1 MTVAANPLPRAV
13 FLHPNDGCLTVAR
26 ALVGRGVE
34 VHFLA
39 SPSTTHV
46 LASRKVTG
54 RVLPDP
60 RQDPTAWTAEL
71 GELAATGGG
80 VVICGSDAASEW
92 VSANRAHLPA
102 SMRTF
107 ESTDG
112 VHAAVM
118 DKRRLYEMAAEIGVR
133 APWMHLVST
142 HGELAAR
149 AAEVTYPCV
158 LKATLSH
165 VARAAVGH
173 GTIEVTSRTELLER
187 AGALLDHGIDV
198 LLTEVVPGP
207 ETDLESAVTIRAADG
222 SYPLEYTRSKV
233 RQWPPDYGV
242 GSVMESRRL
251 PGTLAMNRELLDHAG
266 FVGVSACE
274 TKRHSGN
281 GELYLIEINV
291 RVPNGYGLSDAM
303 GVDGSWRLYSAA
315 AGLPLGRQPPQVDG
329 RKAIFPD
336 IEFRAAAAR
345 IRAGDQTRLEVLRS
359 YRGARNF
366 GLVSL
371 RDPGPAFAMFGGMV
385 KRRITRIAR
394 ERWSRLRGRQASIPA
409 AEVSTPVTQHT
420 TEPGDARRT
429 A

>member
-1 MTVAANPLPRAV
+1 MTVAPNRLPRAV

-26 ALVGRGVE
+26 TLVRRGVD

-60 RQDPTAWTAEL
+60 RQDPGAWTAEL

-92 VSANRAHLPA
+92 VSANRAALPE
-102 SMRTF
+102 SLRTF
-107 ESTDG
+107 ESNDG
-112 VHAAVM
+112 VHTAVM
-118 DKRRLYEMAAEIGVR
+118 DKKRLYETAAEIGVR
-133 APWMHLVST
+133 APWMHLVSS
-142 HGELAAR
+142 HDELAAR
-149 AAEVTYPCV
+149 AAEVTCPCV
-158 LKATLSH
+158 LKATLAH

-173 GTIEVTSRTELLER
+173 GTIQVTSRAELLRR

-207 ETDLESAVTIRAADG
+207 ETDLESAVSIRAVDG

-251 PGTLAMNRELLDHAG
+251 PGTLAMNRELLDHVG
-266 FVGVSACE
+266 FVGISACE

-303 GVDGSWRLYSAA
+303 GVDGPWRLYAAA
-315 AGLPLGRQPPQVDG
+315 AGLPLGPQPSQVDG
-329 RKAIFPD
+329 RKAIFPE
-336 IEFRAAAAR
+336 IEWRAAAAR
-345 IRAGDQTRLEVLRS
+345 IRAGDQTWFEVLRS

-371 RDPGPAFAMFGGMV
+371 RDPGPAFAMLGAMI
-385 KRRITRIAR
+385 KRRVTRIAR
-394 ERWSRLRGRQASIPA
+394 ERWSRLRRRPVTASTVKQPA
-409 AEVSTPVTQHT
+409 PVTQHT
-420 TEPGDARRT
+420 NESPDARRT

>member
-1 MTVAANPLPRAV
+1 MTQRPADRPRAI

-26 ALVGRGVE
+26 ALVGRGID
-34 VHFLA
+34 VHFVA

-46 LASRKVTG
+46 LASRGIAG

-60 RQDPTAWTAEL
+60 RTDPAAWTDEL
-71 GELAATGGG
+71 GSLAASGGG
-80 VVICGSDAASEW
+80 VVICGSDASSEW
-92 VSANRAHLPA
+92 VSANRAVLPA
-102 SMRTF
+102 ALRTF

-112 VHAAVM
+112 VHTAVM
-118 DKRRLYEMAAEIGVR
+118 DKKRLYEMAAEIGVR

-142 HGELAAR
+142 HAELAER
-149 AAEVTYPCV
+149 SAEISYPCV
-158 LKATLSH
+158 LKATLAH

-173 GTIEVTSRTELLER
+173 GTIRVESRPELLES
-187 AGALLDHGIDV
+187 AGRLLDHGIDV

-207 ETDLESAVTIRAADG
+207 ETDLECAVTIRDRDG

-251 PGTLAMNRELLDHAG
+251 PGTLAINRQLLDHAG

-291 RVPNGYGLSDAM
+291 RVPNGFGLSDAM

-315 AGLPLGRQPPQVDG
+315 AGLPLGPQPPQIDG
-329 RKAIFPD
+329 RKAIFPE

-345 IRAGDQTRLEVLRS
+345 IRAGDQTPLQVLRS
-359 YRGARNF
+359 YRGARDF

-371 RDPGPAFAMFGGMV
+371 RDPGPALAMFGPLVRRKVTRTLRDVGRRLTGRSV
-385 KRRITRIAR
+385 AEPPEASVARITPGTDT
-394 ERWSRLRGRQASIPA
+394 GRRSA
-409 AEVSTPVTQHT
+409 
-420 TEPGDARRT
+420 
-429 A
+429 